1 MIERTVQDGKAQC
14 PSESCWVRVNQAA
27 VAIAAAVVFMAF
39 APGAGAQ
46 APPPTGSPGL
56 DEAGVRA
63 AVLKR
68 IDDERRLEAHL
79 VSELFADD
87 AIWVN
92 AFGRRIVGRPAIA
105 TWFEALYADPGYRQR
120 QESVAPAIAEVVFL
134 RPDVAVVRIF
144 RMNRGQRLPN
154 GTTIERRTHNTM
166 TLTRE
171 PNGWKVRYEIVTD
184 ERDPSAE

>member
-1 MIERTVQDGKAQC
+1 MFERVLQ
-14 PSESCWVRVNQAA
+14 VRLNQAA
-27 VAIAAAVVFMAF
+27 VAIAGAVLFMAF
-39 APGAGAQ
+39 ALGADAQ
-46 APPPTGSPGL
+46 APPAAASSGL

-63 AVLKR
+63 AVSKR
-68 IDDERRLEAHL
+68 IDGERRLDAHL
-79 VSELFADD
+79 GAEPFADD

-105 TWFEALYADPGYRQR
+105 TWLAALYADSGYRQR
-120 QESVAPAIAEVVFL
+120 QEIVAPEIAEVVFL

-144 RMNRGQRLPN
+144 RQNRGQQLSN

-171 PNGWKVRYEIVTD
+171 PDGWKVRYEIVTD
-184 ERDPSAE
+184 ERDRSAQP